1 MTRFTTSVS
10 ERGDKQRLDGLVQ
23 FEGVV
28 GGAGHKTSDDD
39 HVGVAVVDDAT
50 EDPMDYG
57 EGREEIQSRVDCV
70 ATSSWKK
77 LAGQEGS
84 EDDHQQE
91 REGVEDEND
100 RVEWVDGLVGA
111 V

>member
-39 HVGVAVVDDAT
+39 HVGVVVV
-50 EDPMDYG
+50 
-57 EGREEIQSRVDCV
+57 EGCHEGNSTPRQEPPHNRDLSRRH
-70 ATSSWKK
+70 K
-77 LAGQEGS
+77 LSASFRRRLQT
-84 EDDHQQE
+84 
-91 REGVEDEND
+91 
-100 RVEWVDGLVGA
+100 
-111 V
+111 